1 MRRQILYHCA
11 TREALHGYL
20 VVSFLSHGKMW
31 SKKRG
36 LWDALSLQTVILPL
50 LKLPRIFKKTRG
62 QREHSQSFSDDKGTE
77 AVDSY
82 IPSMYP
88 VWDKGSGTWASTELS
103 PSPWGHLDMQLQPLL
118 MPAAPFSLPW

>member
-50 LKLPRIFKKTRG
+50 LKLPRIFKK
-62 QREHSQSFSDDKGTE
+62 REDKGNT
-77 AVDSY
+77 VS
-82 IPSMYP
+82 PSVMTKARRLSTAISP
-88 VWDKGSGTWASTELS
+88 PCTQSGTRDLALGPQQS
-103 PSPWGHLDMQLQPLL
+103 
-118 MPAAPFSLPW
+118 